1 MSHRAHV
8 PACISALA
16 FAFALTLATLGIPA
30 AHAAP
35 TASVIAN
42 APVKNWKLASFN
54 DAGFR
59 IRLLRGSEA
68 RYINATQIDIVDLN
82 FAQFYGDGSTRTE
95 SVLLA
100 PTASVLIEGEKQQ
113 LRGDD
118 SMRLIRDDLE
128 ATGEK
133 WTYDHTG
140 KKLIITQNVRVVFHA
155 PLKDILK

>member
-1 MSHRAHV
+1 MSHRPPFPV
-8 PACISALA
+8 PIRAL
-16 FAFALTLATLGIPA
+16 ALTLALALTS

-35 TASVIAN
+35 AASVIAN

-59 IRLLRGSEA
+59 TRLLRGSEA
-68 RYINATQIDIVDLN
+68 RYISDTQIDVVDLN
-82 FAQFYGDGSTRTE
+82 FAQFYGDGSTRTD

-100 PTASVLIEGEKQQ
+100 PTASVFVEGEKQE
-113 LRGDD
+113 LRGAD

-155 PLKDILK
+155 PLKDMIK